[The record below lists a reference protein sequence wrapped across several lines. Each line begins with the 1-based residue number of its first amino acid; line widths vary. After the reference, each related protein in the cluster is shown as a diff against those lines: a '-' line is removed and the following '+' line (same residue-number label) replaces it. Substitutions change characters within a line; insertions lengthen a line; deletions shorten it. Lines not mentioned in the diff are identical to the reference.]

1 MTRAR
6 EVAKYFT
13 KASQQST
20 ETLSLGDSDIV
31 RVIIPGVGLDTND
44 ANDND
49 ILYWNASTGQ
59 LNFKQ
64 NTRQAVDVYT
74 TMDSLPFNHEEGKM
88 VYVDSDDRL
97 YLWQGQGYY
106 TITLTNADVSAIGGL
121 NASYTLAKDGT
132 STVITLTASDSD
144 GTPII
149 WDYEVTTGSL
159 ATNTVTDSGN
169 GRFTITPGTT
179 DSAAGEFD
187 ITFSASDG
195 INTSIA
201 TATFSLTFNTYYLI
215 SIPPTQ
221 LNYSTSEPRG
231 AISQR
236 SQNPSSVDTSGNV
249 YTSWYAG
256 NYLNTQS
263 SSNGVTHIVTKH
275 NVDGEFQTARAFYQ
289 DQTNYNGAYGISLG
303 SHYASDGYVYELTF
317 SRYAETGQ
325 LRMAF
330 FLKRMSTSN
339 LAIQKMN
346 CINNSNSFWWTTSYV
361 TGIFDSNDKC
371 VMLGAN
377 SGNQSNRPFAFTLDR
392 VDTSSMNTLE
402 TTQFMWDFYDGIA
415 ANYNICEN
423 RPKII
428 HEQPDGNYLVIG
440 DGYDLQDTVSYY
452 RHGSYIA
459 SVHDSSM
466 NGSAQAFVASIR
478 NVSTSGRYDVI
489 NGWTAASIGDSTSW
503 STYVPFY
510 HENSTNSYDY
520 GGIIKLNSTSTTSF
534 TLSNSS
540 SDYSPWIK
548 ILDGTVNVYPN
559 GITTDGTYLYVIA
572 YADSKRYIIKIDP
585 DDGSVVKC
593 IADSNDPTLY
603 SIHYYNEKLWV
614 TAFGSFNSQSTG
626 AVFNVDTDL
635 NVDLDGV
642 TNTNFFFTVQSNVTT
657 SSAGDTRTRT
667 TSTSYSQHTGGSSFI
682 QNAYGSFPTGYGA
695 NANYYDAT
703 PVTTVPDRDAT
714 ILT

>member
-49 ILYWNASTGQ
+49 ILYWNASTGH

-74 TMDSLPFNHEEGKM
+74 TMDSLPFDHEEGKM

-132 STVITLTASDSD
+132 STVLTLTASDSD

-149 WDYEVTTGSL
+149 WDYEVTAGSL

-201 TATFSLTFNTYYLI
+201 TASFSLTFNTYYLL

-221 LNYSTSEPRG
+221 LNYSTNETRG
-231 AISQR
+231 TVAQR
-236 SQNPSSVDTSGNV
+236 SAQPASVDASGNV

-263 SSNGVTHIVTKH
+263 STYATTHIVTKH
-275 NVDGEFQTARAFYQ
+275 NIDGEFQTARAFYQ
-289 DQTNYNGAYGISLG
+289 DQNNYNGDYGISIGNHFDG
-303 SHYASDGYVYELTF
+303 SNLYEVTF

-325 LRMAF
+325 LRFAF

-339 LAIQKMN
+339 LAISKMN
-346 CINNSNSFWWTTSYV
+346 CINNGNSFWWTTSYV
-361 TGIFDSNDKC
+361 TCIFDSNDKC
-371 VMLGAN
+371 VLLGPNAG
-377 SGNQSNRPFAFTLDR
+377 SQSNRPFSFTLDR

-402 TTQFMWDFYDGIA
+402 KTQTNWTVWSGISA
-415 ANYNICEN
+415 GSNIHQN
-423 RPKII
+423 RAKIL
-428 HEQPDGNYLVIG
+428 HEMPDGNYLVIG
-440 DGYDLQDTVSYY
+440 DGYNLLNTTSYD
-452 RHGSYIA
+452 REGGFIA

-466 NGSAQAFVASIR
+466 DGSADGMGWDKKSAGG
-478 NVSTSGRYDVI
+478 TTRYDTV
-489 NGWTAASIGDSTSW
+489 NGFTAASIGNSTSW

-510 HENSTNSYDY
+510 HINSTSSHNY
-520 GGIIKLNSTSTTSF
+520 GGILKLNSTSTTSF
-534 TLSNSS
+534 VSSTNS

-548 ILDGTVNVYPN
+548 ILDNTFNVYPN
-559 GITTDGTYLYVIA
+559 GIATDGTYLYVIA

-593 IADSNDPTLY
+593 IADSNDPNLG
-603 SIHYYNEKLWV
+603 SIYYYNDKLWI
-614 TAFGSFNSQSTG
+614 TASGSFNSTSTPML
-626 AVFNVDTDL
+626 FNVDTDL

-657 SSAGDTRTRT
+657 SAASDTRTRK
-667 TSTSYSQHTGGSSFI
+667 TSFSVATNTGSSSFI
-682 QNAYGSFPTGYGA
+682 ENAYGSFPTGYGA